1 MSHSDVSS
9 WSYNGRCAALAVAA
23 ALGMIAAGPALANEP
38 ELETETEPQAE
49 LTEGERQLAKLLE
62 GRVAGEPMAC
72 LQPARNMPSTTIHRT
87 AYVYGRGATIYVQRT
102 QTPDLIDRNA
112 FLVSQINQPTR
123 LCRMDMFNVVD
134 RLMGFPIG
142 AVVFEDFIPYRRVKP
157 AR

>member
-1 MSHSDVSS
+1 MSQIDLSS
-9 WSYNGRCAALAVAA
+9 LSREGKFTAVFVAA
-23 ALGMIAAGPALANEP
+23 ALTIAAPATALTGEP
-38 ELETETEPQAE
+38 ELEAGSETEAE
-49 LTEGERQLAKLLE
+49 LTDGERQLAKMLE

-102 QTPDLIDRNA
+102 QTPEMIDRNT
-112 FLVSQINQPTR
+112 FLVSQVNQPTR

-142 AVVFEDFIPYRRVKP
+142 AVVFEEFIPYRRAKP
-157 AR
+157 AH

>member
-1 MSHSDVSS
+1 MSQINVSS
-9 WSYNGRCAALAVAA
+9 WGYKGRCTALVVAA
-23 ALGMIAAGPALANEP
+23 ALGVIAAGPALAGEP
-38 ELETETEPQAE
+38 DLEAETETEM
-49 LTEGERQLAKLLE
+49 TEGERQLAKLLE
-62 GRVAGEPMAC
+62 GRVAGEPIAC

-134 RLMGFPIG
+134 RLLGFPIG

-157 AR
+157 SR